1 MNYMGLALFI
11 VGVVLNWDK
20 LKALPE
26 EYHRLERLANTD
38 SYR

>member
-11 VGVVLNWDK
+11 VGVVINWDK
-20 LKALPE
+20 LAALQA
-26 EYHRLERLANTD
+26 EYERLERLANTD